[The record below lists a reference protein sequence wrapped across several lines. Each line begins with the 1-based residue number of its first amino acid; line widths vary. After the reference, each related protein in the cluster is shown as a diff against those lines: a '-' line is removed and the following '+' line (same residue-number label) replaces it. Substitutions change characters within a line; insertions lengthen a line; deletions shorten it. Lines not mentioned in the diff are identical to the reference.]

1 MRHLINTL
9 FLALSL
15 SCASTFAGPA
25 VGGGGVLI
33 ANQADLKIIA
43 IDNNNILF
51 NLNDISDIRLRSEDI
66 ITVQDMYATAALA
79 NAFKKTSENMIMLDM
94 SKKSPVLDV
103 QLMDGS
109 ILDNQ
114 AILKAFQVRTQN
126 DWR

>member
-1 MRHLINTL
+1 MRHFTNTL
-9 FLALSL
+9 LLALSL

-51 NLNDISDIRLRSEDI
+51 NVNDISDIRLRSEDI
-66 ITVQDMYATAALA
+66 VTVQDIYTKPSLTD
-79 NAFKKTSENMIMLDM
+79 AFRKTGEDMIMLDM

-114 AILKAFQVRTQN
+114 AILKAFQEHTQN
-126 DWR
+126 EWR